1 MKILIINGSPRK
13 NGATAGILLKM
24 QEIISKQK
32 DAKAEIVHLADLNM
46 GYCKGCGF
54 CFQNGSCTIKDD
66 GERLAKKIQEADG
79 VILGSPTYASN
90 VSGQM
95 KVFID
100 RMHLVMEQG
109 FWGKYG
115 IVVATGENYGNKDAA
130 NVLKRLIQYSGG
142 TVCQSIVRNIPF
154 SQSMENDKKLQKQ
167 IGTASQRLYESIS
180 RRKQYPIQ
188 SLFHIIVFY
197 VGIRPFVLKKGKAY
211 MGVRERWKMTCCH
224 FGVDK

>member
-13 NGATAGILLKM
+13 NGATAGILWKM
-24 QEIISKQK
+24 QEEVSRQK
-32 DAKAEIVHLADLNM
+32 DTKAEMVHLADLNM
-46 GYCKGCGF
+46 GYCKGCGH
-54 CFQNGSCTIKDD
+54 CFQNGSCIIKDD
-66 GERLAKKIQEADG
+66 GEKLEKKIQEADG

-95 KVFID
+95 KVFVD

-109 FWGKYG
+109 LWGKYG
-115 IVVATGENYGNKDAA
+115 IVVTTGENYGNRDAA

-142 TVCQSIVRNIPF
+142 IVCQSIVRNIPF
-154 SQSMENDKKLQKQ
+154 SHSMENDRKLQKQ
-167 IGTASQRLYESIS
+167 IDVASKRLYESIS

-188 SLFHIIVFY
+188 RLFHIIVFY

-211 MGVRERWKMTCCH
+211 MGVRKKWENTTNLCP
-224 FGVDK
+224 